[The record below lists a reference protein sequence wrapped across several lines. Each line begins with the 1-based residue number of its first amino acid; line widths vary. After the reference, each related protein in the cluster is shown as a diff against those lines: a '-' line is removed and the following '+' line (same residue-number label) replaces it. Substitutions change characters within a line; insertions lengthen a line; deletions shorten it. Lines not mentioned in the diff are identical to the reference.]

1 MRSELAVSIL
11 LLVIATCGRAAPAES
26 AAGAERAISMELTQT
41 EHGDAVISL
50 GELAT
55 QANVP
60 KEARKLYEKALRA
73 DRKGDQIRAEEHAR
87 AAVELAPAF
96 FQAHAA
102 LAVAYLKAG
111 DLDAADREI
120 DAAESLNP
128 HYLPAHE
135 IRGLVHFFRGDF
147 REAVLALE
155 ALVKR
160 APCRLTARYFLAQAL
175 LKLGDVA
182 RARYHLEMAEI
193 LGRDRDRRDLGAL
206 ALGTSWEG
214 ASFRSQVGRGRRV
227 LGLTGTHI
235 P

>member
-1 MRSELAVSIL
+1 MRSELVISIL
-11 LLVIATCGRAAPAES
+11 LLVIATGGRAAPAES
-26 AAGAERAISMELTQT
+26 AAGAEQAISMELSRI

-50 GELAT
+50 AELAT

-73 DRKGDQIRAEEHAR
+73 DRKGDRVRAEEHAR

-102 LAVAYLKAG
+102 LAVAHLKAG

-120 DAAESLNP
+120 DASESLNP

-135 IRGLVHFFRGDF
+135 IRGLVQFFRGDF
-147 REAVLALE
+147 RGAALALE

-160 APCRLTARYFLAQAL
+160 APCRVTARYFLAQAL
-175 LKLGDVA
+175 LKLGDA
-182 RARYHLEMAEI
+182 RRARYHLETAEI
-193 LGRDRDRRDLGAL
+193 LGRDRDRRRLGLPVSGA
-206 ALGTSWEG
+206 GWEG
-214 ASFRSQVGRGRRV
+214 AASQQQ
-227 LGLTGTHI
+227 TGNNRTAFSVPGKH